1 MYLASQPT
9 REIRIF
15 VIDGTVRADTLISGH
30 RAYLKKIFVSTGKLD
45 IFHVNYIELFGSDVV
60 TGQKRYEKVVP

>member
-1 MYLASQPT
+1 
-9 REIRIF
+9 